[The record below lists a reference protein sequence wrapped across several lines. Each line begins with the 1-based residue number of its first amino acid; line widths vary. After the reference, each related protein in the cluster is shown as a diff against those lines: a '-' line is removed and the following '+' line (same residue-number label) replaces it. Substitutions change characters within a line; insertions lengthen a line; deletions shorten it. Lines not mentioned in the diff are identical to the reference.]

1 MLRLRHI
8 WPPDIIWY
16 AVIKPSLY
24 GGQSY
29 PRRFEAYRRKTRSSN
44 SSIVTL
50 SSLKR
55 EQKNTNVKIQTDLR
69 PILLISLPVGTVVCR
84 QIGNACVCQAVRA
97 YDSAWAKYHHNA
109 QMQTVLVPRS
119 SSGKN
124 RTSKKRT
131 TKTTARKMTT
141 TRTTQP
147 TTATLNEAAT
157 DGKDQLRYIAGADA
171 K

>member
-1 MLRLRHI
+1 MLRLRHT

-55 EQKNTNVKIQTDLR
+55 EQKNKNVKIQTDLR
-69 PILLISLPVGTVVCR
+69 PILLISLTIATISLEEGIGKPAFARGT
-84 QIGNACVCQAVRA
+84 
-97 YDSAWAKYHHNA
+97 
-109 QMQTVLVPRS
+109 
-119 SSGKN
+119 
-124 RTSKKRT
+124 
-131 TKTTARKMTT
+131 
-141 TRTTQP
+141 
-147 TTATLNEAAT
+147 EA
-157 DGKDQLRYIAGADA
+157 
-171 K
+171 